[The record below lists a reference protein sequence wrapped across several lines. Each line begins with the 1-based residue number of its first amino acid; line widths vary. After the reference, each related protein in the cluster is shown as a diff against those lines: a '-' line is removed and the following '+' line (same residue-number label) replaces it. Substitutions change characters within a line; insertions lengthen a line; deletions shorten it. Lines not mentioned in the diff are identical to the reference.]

1 MVEKKRP
8 EVKSKASVK
17 PAARPD
23 AKPVAAKPAP
33 KAAAKPR
40 SAAAAP
46 KASAT
51 PKAPIE
57 PKAPVEPKVSV
68 ASKAPATPK
77 VPSEP
82 TVSAAPKGASAKAT
96 VKPKPAAKKP
106 EAPRE
111 APLSVLMI
119 APEFRP
125 YVRNAGLAQ
134 MAAGLPEALGRL
146 GHLVTLVL
154 PKYRGTD
161 VTGAQPQSIRLELGD
176 RALEVTFHTLPARGG
191 VTTVFVEVP
200 ELFDRDEPAAD
211 GIDSPD
217 TGWRFALFDRAA
229 LEYARLRGERP
240 SVIHAHDWQTGLV
253 PVFQKMHLSKDP
265 VVGGVP
271 AVFTIHDI
279 AAQGV
284 FPASTLPSIG
294 LQWEVLDVQALE
306 YWGQISYLKGG
317 INFSEQITTAGTD
330 AREVL
335 TPELG
340 RGMEGVLARRSN
352 TLTAT
357 QPVHEGHSWDASARE
372 YVKVYRGAERKAGV

>member
-1 MVEKKRP
+1 MIEKKRSEAKP
-8 EVKSKASVK
+8 KASVKSAAKTAAK
-17 PAARPD
+17 PAARP
-23 AKPVAAKPAP
+23 AA

-40 SAAAAP
+40 SAAAS
-46 KASAT
+46 KATA
-51 PKAPIE
+51 KVAAA
-57 PKAPVEPKVSV
+57 PKAPV
-68 ASKAPATPK
+68 
-77 VPSEP
+77 
-82 TVSAAPKGASAKAT
+82 
-96 VKPKPAAKKP
+96 KPRPAARKA

-111 APLSVLMI
+111 PPLSVLMI

-134 MAAGLPEALGRL
+134 MTAGLPEALGRL

-154 PKYRGTD
+154 PKYRGID
-161 VTGAQPQSIRLELGD
+161 VTGAQSQSIRLELGD
-176 RALEVTFHTLPARGG
+176 RALDVTFHTHPARGG
-191 VTTVFVEVP
+191 VTTVFVDVP
-200 ELFDRDEPAAD
+200 DLFDRDESSATA
-211 GIDSPD
+211 GVDSPD
-217 TGWRFALFDRAA
+217 TAWRFALFDRAA

-253 PVFQKMHLSKDP
+253 AVFQKMHLAKDP

-271 AVFTIHDI
+271 AVFTIHDL

-294 LQWEVLDVQALE
+294 LAWDVLDVQALE

-330 AREVL
+330 AQEVL

-352 TLTAT
+352 ALTGT
-357 QPVHEGHSWDASARE
+357 QAVTEGQSWDASARE
-372 YVKVYRGAERKAGV
+372 YVKVYRGAERKAQA